1 MSDMQTSHVGIRVQ
15 IFSRE
20 ATERMEAIIRNA
32 NLPYDRLALNSV
44 QSALDSVF
52 FFVARRDEISWLFKS
67 LFSTWPKNPSEN
79 EKIKLHVC
87 KPDGTTISVE
97 MGGDTQSEKVLEV
110 LGGSIRDLIADIG
123 RSPDN
128 H

>member
-32 NLPYDRLALNSV
+32 NLPYDRLALNNV

-52 FFVARRDEISWLFKS
+52 FFVAHRDEISWLFKS

>member
-52 FFVARRDEISWLFKS
+52 SLLRIVMRSPGSLNLF
-67 LFSTWPKNPSEN
+67 FSTWPKNPSEN

>member
-15 IFSRE
+15 KFSRE

-52 FFVARRDEISWLFKS
+52 FFVAHRDEISWLFKS

-87 KPDGTTISVE
+87 KPDGTTINVE
-97 MGGDTQSEKVLEV
+97 MGGDTQSEEVLEV

>member
-52 FFVARRDEISWLFKS
+52 FFVAHRDEISWLFKS

>member
-1 MSDMQTSHVGIRVQ
+1 MSDMRTSHVGIRVQ

-52 FFVARRDEISWLFKS
+52 FFVAHRDEISWLFKS

>member
-1 MSDMQTSHVGIRVQ
+1 MPDMQSSHVGIRIQ

-20 ATERMEAIIRNA
+20 ATERMEAIIKSA

-52 FFVARRDEISWLFKS
+52 FFVAHRDEISWLFKS
-67 LFSTWPKNPSEN
+67 LFSTWPKNPSEH

-87 KPDGTTISVE
+87 RPDGTTISVE
-97 MGGDTQSEKVLEV
+97 MGEDTPSEKVLEV

>member
-1 MSDMQTSHVGIRVQ
+1 MSDIQPSHVGIRIQ

-20 ATERMEAIIRNA
+20 ATERMEKIIKNA
-32 NLPYDRLALNSV
+32 NLPDERLALNSV

-52 FFVARRDEISWLFKS
+52 FFVAHRDEISWLFKS
-67 LFSTWPKNPSEN
+67 LFSTWPKSPSER

-87 KPDGTTISVE
+87 RPDGTTISVE
-97 MGGDTQSEKVLEV
+97 MNEETPPEKVLEI
-110 LGGSIRDLIADIG
+110 LGGSFRDLIADIG
-123 RSPDN
+123 RNPDD

>member
-20 ATERMEAIIRNA
+20 ATERMEAISRNA

-52 FFVARRDEISWLFKS
+52 FFVAHRDEISWLFKS

>member
-1 MSDMQTSHVGIRVQ
+1 
-15 IFSRE
+15 
-20 ATERMEAIIRNA
+20 MEAIIRNA

-52 FFVARRDEISWLFKS
+52 FFVAHRDEISWLFKS

>member
-15 IFSRE
+15 KFSRE

-52 FFVARRDEISWLFKS
+52 FFVAHRDEISWLFKS
-67 LFSTWPKNPSEN
+67 LFSTWPKNQSEN

-87 KPDGTTISVE
+87 KPDGTTINVE
-97 MGGDTQSEKVLEV
+97 MGGDTQSEEVLEV

>member
-52 FFVARRDEISWLFKS
+52 FFVAHRDEISWLVKS

>member
-52 FFVARRDEISWLFKS
+52 FFVAHRDEISWLFKS

-97 MGGDTQSEKVLEV
+97 MGGDTQSEEVLEV